1 MSVNVKALKDFQ
13 KVFEPVVASIPHV
26 LEAVAAS
33 NNLQK
38 SVDAKLAELEQAKGQ
53 IQEVFAKANDELD
66 AMKAEASKVEEQKN
80 EAVKE
85 IASDKSAARSEIRAM
100 KEKAQAVIDSKQ
112 DKIAELGSKLEGL
125 EAVHRAM
132 LDECKRKHAEVIAAQ
147 NEEIR
152 ELEKTKAQAEKALE
166 KLREKLG

>member
-53 IQEVFAKANDELD
+53 IKEVFAKANDELD
-66 AMKAEASKVEEQKN
+66 AMKAEAKKVEAQKDD
-80 EAVKE
+80 AVKE
-85 IASDKSAARSEIRAM
+85 IASDKAAARSEVRAI

-112 DKIAELGSKLEGL
+112 EKIAELGSKLDGL
-125 EAVHRAM
+125 EAVHRKM
-132 LDECKRKHAEVIAAQ
+132 LDDCRSKHQAEVALQ